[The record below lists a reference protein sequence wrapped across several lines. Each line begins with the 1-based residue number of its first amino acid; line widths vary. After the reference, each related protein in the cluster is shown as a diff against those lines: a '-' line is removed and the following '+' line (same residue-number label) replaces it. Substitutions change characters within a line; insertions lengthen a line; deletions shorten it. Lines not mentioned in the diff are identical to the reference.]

1 MDALDLVGGSR
12 SLPMTT
18 CILLISV
25 EKKTIKI
32 QSTSNMLG
40 NDRSK
45 DGEDHTDLINH
56 KNINHLTSLEDLPDE
71 LL

>member
-45 DGEDHTDLINH
+45 DGEDHTDLINP